1 MTSTRSPARTTAK
14 EDKAEAEEKRRKAIE
29 LVAKLKGEKSERRRR
44 EEERLRL
51 MEEKVSKESR
61 EYAEMLKKRDEE
73 LLSKKREDALK
84 AHEQIKRR
92 REEEQ
97 KKLAE
102 ARQRFHSIPEDQYLY
117 RKLESKYNAEVLM
130 PILEER
136 KRELAQK
143 RNRYKP
149 ISKEELDEHMKKHD
163 FTIAQKASNKLSELR
178 LRRENTLET
187 QTALRQYKSSL
198 MERHIQEEKR
208 LREERERRK
217 LEINERREKMENY
230 AKLVKETHAVKPS
243 ETKATELKANIEKL
257 KHPVRQPRDTRK
269 DYDIAAIKKKMQEE
283 VRSTDSLPKVNQETV
298 SFPSDHST
306 SRRIYRE
313 AKRNPKNQHH
323 VTTEQRAKVNDYLQE
338 LRYKRELNNEAAKS
352 PNLDWHTDLKNDKL
366 NSNEKYSLLME
377 KAKLIEEQA
386 RRKEQLLQVKGQ
398 VDLNE
403 NVSDMFIDAI
413 KAKLAILENL

>member
-313 AKRNPKNQHH
+313 AKRNPKNQHLSLIH
-323 VTTEQRAKVNDYLQE
+323 ICRCR
-338 LRYKRELNNEAAKS
+338 RYAVCRSRWS
-352 PNLDWHTDLKNDKL
+352 PYH
-366 NSNEKYSLLME
+366 
-377 KAKLIEEQA
+377 
-386 RRKEQLLQVKGQ
+386 
-398 VDLNE
+398 
-403 NVSDMFIDAI
+403 
-413 KAKLAILENL
+413 